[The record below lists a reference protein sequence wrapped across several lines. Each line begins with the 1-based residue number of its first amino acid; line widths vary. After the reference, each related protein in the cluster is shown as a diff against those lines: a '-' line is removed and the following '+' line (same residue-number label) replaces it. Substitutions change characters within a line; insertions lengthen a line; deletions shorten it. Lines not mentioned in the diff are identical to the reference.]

1 MYDIRL
7 YDYEFNLIHIEH
19 NIISVNMTLK
29 YNGIGNFEAH
39 FPISSNITEKA
50 INEPYLIAVMGDDL
64 QAVITGKQASADELV
79 LYGKSVNWI
88 LSRRVT
94 QKFTTYNNPGMTKN
108 YELLAREIV
117 KNAFSDIDNF
127 VLSDVCGIEYEHDFW
142 RNTANQTSDVV
153 IDLLDN
159 IGCGHS
165 VYYDR
170 INKKWI
176 FTIYEGKENN
186 IVISESN
193 MNAYNSRYIEDLQ
206 NYYSSGFYEKISSE
220 SDESEWIEIVK
231 DGDKEGIYRWE
242 GVLYGTSL
250 SEGKKSLNNKKWEKV
265 IKMQT
270 RNLKYGED
278 YKLGDIIRIQIE
290 LGNFKKTV
298 SKRVSGVEIWYENN
312 NFGEEP
318 VFSNV

>member
-7 YDYEFNLIHIEH
+7 YNYEFELIHIEH
-19 NIISVNMTLK
+19 NIISVNTTLK
-29 YNGIGNFEAH
+29 YNDIGTFEAH
-39 FPISSNITEKA
+39 FPISSDITVKA
-50 INEPYLIAVMGDDL
+50 LNEPYLVAVMGDDI
-64 QAVITGKQASADELV
+64 QAIITGKQASADEFI
-79 LYGKSVNWI
+79 LYGKTVNWI

-94 QKFTTYNNPGMTKN
+94 QKFTTYNNSSITKN

-117 KNAFSDIDNF
+117 KKAFSDISNF
-127 VLSDVCGIEYEHDFW
+127 ELSDICGIQYEHDFW

-165 VYYDR
+165 VYFDR

-176 FTIYEGKENN
+176 FKIYEGRENN

-193 MNAYNSRYIEDLQ
+193 LNAYNSRYSEDIQ
-206 NYYSSGFYEKISSE
+206 NYYSCGWYEKISSE
-220 SDESEWIEIVK
+220 SDESEWIELVK
-231 DGDKEGIYRWE
+231 DSDKTGIYRWE

-250 SEGKKSLNNKKWEKV
+250 SEGTRSLNSKKWDKI
-265 IKMQT
+265 IKMKT
-270 RNLKYGED
+270 KNLKYGTD

-290 LGNFKKTV
+290 LGNFKETV
-298 SKRVSGVEIWYENN
+298 SKRISGVEIWFENN